1 MDAET
6 ETINAAR
13 LIVKLCDEKL
23 ALERE
28 VADLEE
34 RKERNE
40 YVIEERRNLLDERRN
55 LLDERNVLMVEKE
68 NAERDVVCLEVELEA
83 AQREIDRL
91 KANDC
96 DALNLRI
103 EELER
108 ERNEFQGALLRVK
121 FSLGWPPEAVDMNEG
136 VIRDMVGRARY
147 YIAEKKDLEFKLQQI
162 EEIIN
167 GGYS

>member
-1 MDAET
+1 MDAEN
-6 ETINAAR
+6 EAINAAR

-68 NAERDVVCLEVELEA
+68 NAERDVVRLEVELEA

-91 KANDC
+91 KTNDC

-108 ERNEFQGALLRVK
+108 ERKRV
-121 FSLGWPPEAVDMNEG
+121 S
-136 VIRDMVGRARY
+136 GRP
-147 YIAEKKDLEFKLQQI
+147 
-162 EEIIN
+162 
-167 GGYS
+167 SPH

>member
-108 ERNEFQGALLRVK
+108 ERNEFQGALLRIK
-121 FSLGWPPEAVDMNEG
+121 FALGWAPGAVEMDES
-136 VIRDMVGRARY
+136 VIQLMVNNARHY
-147 YIAEKKDLEFKLQQI
+147 LAKKKDLEFKLQQI

>member
-1 MDAET
+1 MDAEN
-6 ETINAAR
+6 EAINAAR

-40 YVIEERRNLLDERRN
+40 YVIEERRNLLDER
-55 LLDERNVLMVEKE
+55 NVLMVEKE
-68 NAERDVVCLEVELEA
+68 NAERDVVRLEVELEA

-91 KANDC
+91 KTNDC

-121 FSLGWPPEAVDMNEG
+121 FALGWPSENIEMNEV
-136 VIRDMVGRARY
+136 VIKNMVGLARH
-147 YIAEKKDLEFKLQQI
+147 YITEKNNLAFKLQQI
-162 EEIIN
+162 NEIIN
-167 GGYS
+167 GSDS

>member
-121 FSLGWPPEAVDMNEG
+121 FALGWPSENIEMNEV
-136 VIRDMVGRARY
+136 VIKNMIGLARH
-147 YIAEKKDLEFKLQQI
+147 YITEKNNLAFKLQQI

-167 GGYS
+167 GSDS